1 MDYPADWKI
10 KKLGDCVTE
19 NLSYGINAPAIPYS
33 INEPKYIRI
42 TDITED
48 GKYNDTDIKSVAH
61 PNCERYSLHYGD
73 IVMARTGASVGKSY
87 CYDIRDGKLVYAG
100 YLIKASVDCDKFD
113 PRYIAAQL
121 KTPRYWSWVISM
133 SMRSGQPGI
142 NSQEYSSFLI
152 PIPPFAEQKAIADTL
167 GTFDAHIKNLS
178 ELIEKKKA
186 IRDGALEDLM
196 SGKIRLKGFS
206 GDWAVKK
213 LGGEYSI
220 IMGQSPSSSSYN
232 QDKKGLPLIQGN
244 ADIKNGIIFTERYT
258 SQPTKICEANTTIL
272 SGRAPVGTVNQSDQK
287 VCLGRGVCAI
297 IGEISNFIYYL
308 MKYNEKSW
316 KKLEQGSTFTAVSR
330 KVINDFEIF
339 IPKDKTEQQAIAET
353 LTAFDNEIKALEAE
367 RDKIIQIRNG
377 AMDDLLTGKVR
388 LKF

>member
-1 MDYPADWKI
+1 MDYPADWEEVKLLDHVKLIQGLTYTPENVKTHGTLVLRSSNIQNGQLSLNNNVYVNSQISKEKMIQDKDILICVRNGSSELIGKSCVLPSMNNTTFGAFMSVLRGDSTGYIAKI
-10 KKLGDCVTE
+10 FE
-19 NLSYGINAPAIPYS
+19 N
-33 INEPKYIRI
+33 
-42 TDITED
+42 
-48 GKYNDTDIKSVAH
+48 
-61 PNCERYSLHYGD
+61 D
-73 IVMARTGASVGKSY
+73 IVQKQ
-87 CYDIRDGKLVYAG
+87 IRGRSSATINQITKKDFES
-100 YLIKASVDCDKFD
+100 IK
-113 PRYIAAQL
+113 
-121 KTPRYWSWVISM
+121 
-133 SMRSGQPGI
+133 
-142 NSQEYSSFLI
+142 I
-152 PIPPFAEQKAIADTL
+152 PLPPLAEQKAIAETL
-167 GTFDAHIKNLS
+167 ETFDEHIKNLS

-196 SGKIRLKGFS
+196 SGRIRLKNFS
-206 GDWAVKK
+206 GDWEIKK

-244 ADIKNGIIFTERYT
+244 ADIKNGITFTERYT

-272 SGRAPVGTVNQSDQK
+272 SVRAPVGTVNQSDQK

-353 LTAFDNEIKALEAE
+353 LTAFDDEIKALEAE
-367 RDKIIQIRNG
+367 RDKIKKIRDG
-377 AMDDLLTGKVR
+377 AMNDLLTGKVR
-388 LKF
+388 LKNYGK